1 MQASMMQK
9 KGHECGVGGGMG
21 PGTIIARNESVCP
34 NIIPRSVSH
43 LPSKWKKQDMRRR
56 RMATSYN
63 AEPDDKEDAL
73 HSGS

>member
-34 NIIPRSVSH
+34 IKVEE
-43 LPSKWKKQDMRRR
+43 
-56 RMATSYN
+56 
-63 AEPDDKEDAL
+63 AEYVQKENG
-73 HSGS
+73 HFIQC